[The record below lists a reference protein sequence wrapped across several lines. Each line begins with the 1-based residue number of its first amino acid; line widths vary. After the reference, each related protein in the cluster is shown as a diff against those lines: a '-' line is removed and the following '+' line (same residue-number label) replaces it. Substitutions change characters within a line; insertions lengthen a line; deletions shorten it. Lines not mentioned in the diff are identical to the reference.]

1 MASAAPALIRVRGL
15 HHTYQEGT
23 PQAVPA
29 LRGIDL
35 DVFPGECLAIVG
47 GNGSGKSTLA
57 RHLNALLIPTD
68 GDVVVDGLDTRDAEA
83 VWEVRQRVGMIFE
96 QPDDQIVAAVV
107 EEDVAFGCEN
117 LGLPSAEIRARVD
130 AALRTVE
137 LEPLRRRPPHLLSG
151 GQKQRVAIA
160 GVLAMR
166 PRCLVLDEA
175 TSMLDPHGQREVM
188 GTALALC
195 RDEGLTL
202 VLITH
207 AMEEAALA
215 NRIVVLAEGRV
226 ALAGTPAEVFAS
238 EDALRALRL
247 DAPEITRLGRRLAQA
262 GLPLPPGL
270 LTVEPLV
277 DAIAALRG
285 VSRPA
290 ARRAAGPNGRGRRKG
305 RRPGAPILRCDG
317 VSHVYQRGT
326 PLAAAALQDVS
337 LEIRA
342 GEIVG
347 LIGASGSGKST
358 LAQHLNGLL
367 RPTRGRVYLDDV
379 DIHAREVDR
388 RRVRQQIGLL
398 FQYPEH
404 QLFEETVSQDV
415 AFGPRNLGID
425 EDAIR
430 ERVTRAL
437 VHVGLDPAVFGPRS
451 PFTLSNGEKRRA
463 ALAGLLAMEPR
474 MLILDEPTAGLDP
487 QGRREILDHVARLRD
502 ARGLT
507 ILVITHSMDAVAR
520 LCERLIVMDRGR
532 VVADGPIREVFADP
546 DRLAALGLGLPQ
558 VTECARL
565 LRGRGLPVRPDVL
578 TVDEAKGAILDALAL
593 ERAEG

>member
-1 MASAAPALIRVRGL
+1 MVTAAPALIRVRGL
-15 HHTYQEGT
+15 HHTYQAGT

-35 DVFPGECLAIVG
+35 DIFPGECLAIVG

-57 RHLNALLIPTD
+57 RHLNALLLPTD
-68 GDVVVDGLDTRDAEA
+68 GDVVVDGFDTRDADA
-83 VWEVRQRVGMIFE
+83 VWEVRRRVGMIFE

-117 LGLPSAEIRARVD
+117 LGVPSAEIRVRVD
-130 AALRTVE
+130 AALRTVG

-188 GTALALC
+188 DTALALC
-195 RDEGLTL
+195 RDEGLTV

-215 NRIVVLAEGRV
+215 DRVVVLAEGRV
-226 ALAGTPAEVFAS
+226 ALEGSPADVFAR

-247 DAPEITRLGRRLAQA
+247 EPPEVTQLGRRLVDG
-262 GLPLPPGL
+262 GLPLPGGL
-270 LTVEPLV
+270 LTVEALV
-277 DAIAALRG
+277 DAVAALRG
-285 VSRPA
+285 AIAPMRP
-290 ARRAAGPNGRGRRKG
+290 RSGGRGGRDGRPRRQA
-305 RRPGAPILRCDG
+305 GAPILRCDG
-317 VSHVYQRGT
+317 VSYVYQRGT
-326 PLAAAALQDVS
+326 PLEAAALADVS
-337 LEIRA
+337 VEIRA

-379 DIHAREVDR
+379 DIQAKEVDR
-388 RRVRQQIGLL
+388 RRVHQQIGLL
-398 FQYPEH
+398 FQYPEQ

-425 EDAIR
+425 EAAIHD
-430 ERVTRAL
+430 RVARAL
-437 VHVGLDPAVFGPRS
+437 VHVGLDPVVFGPRS
-451 PFTLSNGEKRRA
+451 PFTLSNGQKRRA

-487 QGRREILDHVARLRD
+487 QGRREILDHVVRLRD
-502 ARGLT
+502 TRGLT
-507 ILVITHSMDAVAR
+507 IVLISHSMDAVAR
-520 LCERLIVMDRGR
+520 LCDRLIVMDQGR
-532 VVADGPIREVFADP
+532 VVADGPIRDVFSDS

-558 VTECARL
+558 VTQCARL
-565 LRGRGLPVRPDVL
+565 LRERGVSVRPDVL
-578 TVDEAKGAILDALAL
+578 TVGEARGAILDAFAG
-593 ERAEG
+593 ERAGG